1 MRDLSSE
8 LLMGRTIHPL
18 HKRSPDREPRPG
30 GGGTGG
36 RTACAPVSALA
47 LLLLLGACQTT
58 GRDTIG
64 QLRNTRIEIKEEK
77 VQDVSEKAMDSY
89 QRFLE
94 ETPESALRPEAIR
107 RLADLKV
114 EKESGILTGDTAAG
128 RGPAARSLDAP
139 ERVVRPDE
147 VPPRASVLGAGPG
160 RTGES
165 DDAFEKRAAETHA
178 PAGPPATGSGLP
190 EAVIPEGTNA
200 REAIQLY
207 TKLLSDYPD
216 YERSD
221 QALYQLSRAYEELG
235 RSDEA
240 MEVLARLVREH
251 PRSRRLDEAQF
262 RRGEYFFAR
271 RRYRD
276 AEEAYGS
283 VVTIGGSSAYF
294 PLALYKQGWS
304 RYKQERYD
312 TALDSFIA
320 LLDHR
325 ASLGV
330 DIARPADAAE
340 QKRLDD
346 TFRVISLSFSNLGG
360 PGSVAEYYGRR
371 GRRDYEHRVY
381 SSLAEF
387 YFEKRRYGDAARTYG
402 VFHDAYPFHRI
413 SPQFQMRVIEI
424 HLAGGFPSLVIE
436 AKKEFARRYGVTA
449 AYWRHFAQAGRPEV
463 LGWLKESLND
473 LARHYHARYQRPKQ
487 APDRQADFEE
497 AVRWY
502 REYLAAFPQDTDT
515 PPMNYLLADLYLEHR
530 VFDRAAQEYE
540 RTAYDHTRYERSAQA
555 GYAAVYAWRQHLA
568 GAAPDARPAVIKE
581 IVRSSIRFSDAH
593 AKHPK
598 AAIVLGAAAD
608 DLFELQEYSAA
619 AFASHKLIKGF
630 PGADRDVMV
639 QALLVFGHSSYELR
653 QYRNAETGYTKML
666 ELLPPGDQRRSALTD
681 NLAAAIYRQGEE
693 AKAKGNHLAAATHF
707 LKIGTAAPGS
717 RIRVNAE
724 YDGAASLIEV
734 KDWLMA
740 ATVLKR
746 FRTLFPGHALQP
758 EVTRKLAYAYREMR
772 SYAAAAEEYELIAR
786 ESTDDEVRREAL
798 LTAADMHERAG
809 DDGRL
814 LAAYR
819 LFAGLFPRP
828 VELNLETRSRI
839 AELLKKSDDRG
850 GYEAELRQ
858 IVTLEAGAG
867 AERTPRTRFLAA
879 RAALTLAQASFDRFV
894 EARLVEPF
902 EANLARKQE
911 LMKAA
916 TRQFND
922 LVAYEIGDIIAAATY
937 YLAEIY
943 AHFSRDLKGSERP
956 AGLSA
961 LEREEYELAIE
972 EQAYPFEERSIATHQ
987 SNLEL
992 ITRGVYNEW
1001 IEKSLRRLA
1010 ALLPARYDKPEE
1022 ASRIITT
1029 PDSYTYAAGG
1039 SAPLLRPVQ
1048 KVGEPEPVAPPAVPT
1063 EAGRTAAA
1071 PQDVKPAEKP
1081 GLTRKKAEKV
1091 TGSNGTK
1098 QPAADR
1104 KQAPGTAR
1112 TTAP

>member
-1 MRDLSSE
+1 MLS
-8 LLMGRTIHPL
+8 
-18 HKRSPDREPRPG
+18 
-30 GGGTGG
+30 
-36 RTACAPVSALA
+36 

-64 QLRNTRIEIKEEK
+64 GLRDRRIEIREEK
-77 VQDVSEKAMDSY
+77 VQDLPEKAMEGY
-89 QRFLE
+89 RRFLE
-94 ETPESALRPEAIR
+94 ETPESALRPEALR

-114 EKESGILTGDTAAG
+114 EKESGLLSGESAAG
-128 RGPAARSLDAP
+128 QGTAARSLTAP

-147 VPPRASVLGAGPG
+147 APKRSPIPAPAAGG
-160 RTGES
+160 GSETEE
-165 DDAFEKRAAETHA
+165 AFEKRAAGTR
-178 PAGPPATGSGLP
+178 PPVGPPAAGSGLP

-200 REAIQLY
+200 REAIRLY

-216 YERSD
+216 YDRTD
-221 QALYQLSRAYEELG
+221 QVLYQMSRAYEELG
-235 RSDEA
+235 RTDEA
-240 MEVLARLVREH
+240 MEVLARLVKEH
-251 PRSRRLDEAQF
+251 PRSRHLDEAQF
-262 RRGEYFFAR
+262 RRGEYFFTR
-271 RRYRD
+271 RRFRD
-276 AEEAYGS
+276 AEEAYGGGGA
-283 VVTIGGSSAYF
+283 IGASSSYF

-312 TALDSFIA
+312 AALDSFIA

-325 ASLGV
+325 AALGV
-330 DIARPADAAE
+330 DIAMPADAAE

-360 PGSVAEYYGRR
+360 PGSAAEYFGRR
-371 GRRDYEHRVY
+371 GRREYEHRVY

-402 VFHDAYPFHRI
+402 AFREQHPFHRL

-436 AKKEFARRYGVTA
+436 AKKEFARRYGVKA
-449 AYWRHFAQAGRPEV
+449 SYWSHFEQGRRPEV
-463 LGWLKESLND
+463 LGWLKENLND

-487 APDRQADFEE
+487 TPDRQADFEE

-502 REYLAAFPQDTDT
+502 REYLAAFPQDPDT

-568 GAAPDARPAVIKE
+568 GVAPEGRPAVIQD
-581 IVRSSIRFSDAH
+581 IVRSSIRFADAH

-608 DLFELQEYSAA
+608 DLFGLRDLATA
-619 AFASHKLIKGF
+619 AFVSHKLIEGF
-630 PGADRDVMV
+630 PGADREVMV
-639 QALLVFGHSSYELR
+639 QALLVFGHSNYELNR
-653 QYRNAETGYTKML
+653 YRNAETGYTRLL
-666 ELLPPGDQRRSALTD
+666 ELLPAGDRRRPALTD
-681 NLAAAIYRQGEE
+681 NLAAAIYQQGEE
-693 AKAKGNHLAAATHF
+693 AKARGNHLAAAAHF
-707 LKIGTAAPGS
+707 LKVGTAAPGS

-734 KDWLMA
+734 KDWLA
-740 ATVLKR
+740 ASTVLKR

-758 EVTRKLAYAYREMR
+758 EATRKLASVYREMR
-772 SYAAAAEEYELIAR
+772 SYAAAAEEYERIER
-786 ESTDDEVRREAL
+786 ESTDPGVRREAL
-798 LTAADMHERAG
+798 LTAAEMHERAG

-814 LAAYR
+814 LAASRRY
-819 LFAGLFPRP
+819 AELFPGP
-828 VELNLETRSRI
+828 AELNLETRSRI
-839 AELLKKSDDRG
+839 AELLKKRGDRAG
-850 GYEAELRQ
+850 HEAELGR
-858 IVTLEAGAG
+858 IVALDAGAG
-867 AERTPRTRFLAA
+867 VERTPRTRFLAA
-879 RAALTLAQASFDRFV
+879 RAALTLAQGAFSRFAEV
-894 EARLVEPF
+894 RLVEPF

-916 TRQFND
+916 TRQFNG
-922 LVAYEIGDIIAAATY
+922 LVAYEIGDIVAAATY
-937 YLAEIY
+937 YLAETY
-943 AHFSRDLKGSERP
+943 GHFSRDLKGSERP

-992 ITRGVYNEW
+992 IPRGVYNEW

-1022 ASRIITT
+1022 ASGIITT
-1029 PDSYTYAAGG
+1029 PDTYTYVAGG
-1039 SAPLLRPVQ
+1039 SAPLLRPAS
-1048 KVGEPEPVAPPAVPT
+1048 KDAGPEKN
-1063 EAGRTAAA
+1063 GAAA
-1071 PQDVKPAEKP
+1071 P
-1081 GLTRKKAEKV
+1081 
-1091 TGSNGTK
+1091 
-1098 QPAADR
+1098 
-1104 KQAPGTAR
+1104 
-1112 TTAP
+1112 